1 MGRLSKILL
10 GEEFLQKKISIE
22 DLRKV
27 HLFSDLKDEELVKIL
42 SFTRHKKAD
51 KGDILF
57 FDTEPYFGFHCILE
71 GSVKLYKISPEGR
84 EHIVHIMYPYSTFG
98 EVPVFESYD
107 DVENDKAVYPINAA
121 AIEEGTEVIVV
132 SAKPFLE
139 FMKENTGI
147 CFKFLST
154 LSKRLKVL
162 NNHIEGI
169 TLHDVKRRLAKFIIE
184 EFENEKQKKA
194 EIERKKRI
202 KLKPSD
208 SFELSISKYDLA
220 AHLGTIIETLSRTFK
235 KLQDEGLIEVQGK
248 KITILNS
255 KKKKKYIL

>member
-1 MGRLSKILL
+1 M
-10 GEEFLQKKISIE
+10 QKKLTIE

-27 HLFSDLKDEELVKIL
+27 HLFSDLKEEDLNKIL
-42 SFTRHKKAD
+42 SFSRHKKAG
-51 KGDILF
+51 KGDMLF
-57 FDTEPYFGFHCILE
+57 FDTEPYFGFHCVLE

-84 EHIVHIMYPYSTFG
+84 EHIVHIMYPFSTFG
-98 EVPVFESYD
+98 EVPVFENYE

-121 AIEEGTEVIVV
+121 SIEEGTEVMIV

-139 FMKENTGI
+139 FMKGNTSI

-169 TLHDVKRRLAKFIIE
+169 TLHDIKRRLAVFILE
-184 EFENEKQKKA
+184 EFENAKKKKA
-194 EIERKKRI
+194 EIEKVKRI

-220 AHLGTIIETLSRTFK
+220 SHIGTIIETLSRTFK

-248 KITILNS
+248 KITILNH
-255 KKKKKYIL
+255 KELKKYSL